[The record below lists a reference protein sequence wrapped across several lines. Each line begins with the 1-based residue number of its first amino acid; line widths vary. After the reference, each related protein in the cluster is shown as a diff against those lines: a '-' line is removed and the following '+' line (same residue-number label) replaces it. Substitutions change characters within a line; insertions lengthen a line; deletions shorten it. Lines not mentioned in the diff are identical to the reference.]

1 MNERKP
7 NNRPRLVQST
17 LLIEK
22 KPAVSSTA
30 IAKQMQATRINI
42 DLGLLNVLLLSTV
55 VSSIETWPARQ
66 IAQRRHQVRP

>member
-7 NNRPRLVQST
+7 NNSPRLVQST

-30 IAKQMQATRINI
+30 IAKQIQATRINI
-42 DLGLLNVLLLSTV
+42 DLGLLNLGLRSMV

-66 IAQRRHQVRP
+66 IWQRRHQVPS